1 MVREGGRSAM
11 AFPTQAQPLKDEMT
25 QEEGAPPWPLSCSSI
40 DNNTP
45 RYKTVVCAFGPETY
59 HDRVVVHCMQHQIQK
74 AVGRAG
80 NMLNVTK
87 WIRWD
92 SQMGD

>member
-11 AFPTQAQPLKDEMT
+11 AFPTQAQALKDEMT
-25 QEEGAPPWPLSCSSI
+25 QEEGAPPWPLSCSSK

-59 HDRVVVHCMQHQIQK
+59 HDRSLCIACNIKSRKPLEGQAIC
-74 AVGRAG
+74 
-80 NMLNVTK
+80 
-87 WIRWD
+87 
-92 SQMGD
+92 